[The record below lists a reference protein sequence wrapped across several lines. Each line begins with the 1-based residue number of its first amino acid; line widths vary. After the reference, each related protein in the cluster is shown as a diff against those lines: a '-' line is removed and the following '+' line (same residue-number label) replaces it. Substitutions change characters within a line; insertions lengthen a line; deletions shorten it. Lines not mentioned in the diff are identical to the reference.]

1 MTQKIFAAQS
11 IKPLP
16 ERRGR
21 LRRHKTWMTASII
34 GTVLSAL
41 IAQYSASAEPATF
54 NPPKQ
59 RLEPD
64 LQFEACAMMC
74 QNDIDRALANC
85 PGYREVLRPLDRSPA
100 PARCRRNAIEAN
112 RQCLAMCPSPRRIV
126 SP

>member
-41 IAQYSASAEPATF
+41 IAQATGDAEMRERASSKGLEIRAE
-54 NPPKQ
+54 
-59 RLEPD
+59 D
-64 LQFEACAMMC
+64 GVS
-74 QNDIDRALANC
+74 RAV
-85 PGYREVLRPLDRSPA
+85 EVLQRYMLELKR
-100 PARCRRNAIEAN
+100 
-112 RQCLAMCPSPRRIV
+112 
-126 SP
+126 